1 MELDNEYRIC
11 FPNKKIFISTQ
22 HNWAFS
28 AWEIGRL
35 RNYIKPGATVVHI
48 DAHLDYLDP
57 LQQISSIRTEGEAIT
72 IGSKLDIAEF
82 IIPAMQ
88 TGTVG
93 NVFMI
98 SNDSVEIGVDT
109 KIERAYTLKH
119 YEHVYRKKWFDNTVE
134 KNVILDLDLDF
145 FNLNY
150 SDYNCNP
157 VLLPEEL
164 IKNQLEFIKD
174 SMWEWDMVTVAL
186 SPEHCGGEEVCK
198 HIFRLFLDVFKL
210 DLNESISW

>member
-1 MELDNEYRIC
+1 MELDKKYRIY
-11 FPNKKIFISTQ
+11 FPDRKIFIFTQ

-48 DAHLDYLDP
+48 DAHLDYLEP
-57 LQQISSIRTEGEAIT
+57 LQQIAPITTEDEAIT
-72 IGSKLDIAEF
+72 IGSNLEIAEF
-82 IIPAMQ
+82 IIPAIQ
-88 TGTVG
+88 NGTVDK
-93 NVFMI
+93 VFMI
-98 SNDSVEIGVDT
+98 SNDSVEIGEDK
-109 KIERAYTLKH
+109 KIERAYTLNH
-119 YEHVYRKKWFDNTVE
+119 YEHAYRRKWFDNTLE

-150 SDYNCNP
+150 RDYNYNS
-157 VLLPEEL
+157 VLLPEQL
-164 IKNQLEFIKD
+164 IKNQLEFIKN
-174 SMWEWDMVTVAL
+174 SMWNWDMITVAL

-210 DLNESISW
+210 DLDEAIPW

>member
-1 MELDNEYRIC
+1 MVINRGVILELDKKYRIY
-11 FPNKKIFISTQ
+11 FPDRKIFIFTQ

-57 LQQISSIRTEGEAIT
+57 LQEIGPITNESEAIA
-72 IGSKLDIAEF
+72 IDGNLDIAEF

-98 SNDSVEIGVDT
+98 SNDSIEIDEDIKV
-109 KIERAYTLKH
+109 ERAYTLKH
-119 YEHVYRKKWFDNTVE
+119 YEHVYRRKWFDNTVG
-134 KNVILDLDLDF
+134 KSVILDLDLDF

-150 SDYNCNP
+150 SDYNCNS
-157 VLLPEEL
+157 VLLPEQL
-164 IKNQLEFIKD
+164 IKDQLEFIKD
-174 SMWEWDMVTVAL
+174 SMWD
-186 SPEHCGGEEVCK
+186 
-198 HIFRLFLDVFKL
+198 
-210 DLNESISW
+210 